1 MLDVVVPVSA
11 SKNIFFGVFMTSDSE
26 LAIFEPA
33 DSVSLSLEMVEKVVW
48 LPILIESQRPRD
60 VD

>member
-1 MLDVVVPVSA
+1 
-11 SKNIFFGVFMTSDSE
+11 MTSDTE